1 MKVLTQSNKTILSTI
16 LMPSSSHVCLDFVNM
31 SAFARFFFYVK
42 SRNYFGI
49 IDLLTTTT
57 HKHTHM
63 ALNIDMSWARVAIYV
78 VFHVS
83 TIIKQTQYWSS
94 KIDTFLRIV
103 NDFNWMQW
111 SIFIHFVFDRK
122 QQVKGGSLLLL
133 LSQINNFRI
142 WKNNSVRAAI
152 I

>member
-1 MKVLTQSNKTILSTI
+1 MCVWILW
-16 LMPSSSHVCLDFVNM
+16 VCLLLLASSFM
-31 SAFARFFFYVK
+31 LKA
-42 SRNYFGI
+42 GI
-49 IDLLTTTT
+49 TLELLICSQLQ

-142 WKNNSVRAAI
+142 WKNNSVRAVTFNVGKTKFNMSSLGI
-152 I
+152 SLCRSKTN